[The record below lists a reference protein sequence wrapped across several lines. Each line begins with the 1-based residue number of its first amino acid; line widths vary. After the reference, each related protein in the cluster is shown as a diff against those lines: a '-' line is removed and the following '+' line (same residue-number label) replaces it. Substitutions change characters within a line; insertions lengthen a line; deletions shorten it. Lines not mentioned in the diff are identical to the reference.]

1 MKGTRSKM
9 VMNIH
14 DECVF
19 YIHKDELSLILKIK
33 DAFEDWDFRVPI
45 LAEVSWSDVSWG
57 DKKTLEL

>member
-1 MKGTRSKM
+1 M

-19 YIHKDELSLILKIK
+19 YIHKDEIPIILEIK
-33 DAFEDWDFRVPI
+33 KAFEDWNFSVPI

-57 DKKTLEL
+57 DKNPLEL